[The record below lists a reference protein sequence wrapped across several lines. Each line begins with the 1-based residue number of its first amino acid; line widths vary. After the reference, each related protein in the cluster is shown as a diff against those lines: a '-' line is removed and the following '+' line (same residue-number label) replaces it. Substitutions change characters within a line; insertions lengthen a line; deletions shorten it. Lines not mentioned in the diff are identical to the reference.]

1 MSPHVTTNGNGANVN
16 GDTTHH
22 PHPQKEL
29 PRLPIPPLED
39 SLRRYLR
46 ALEGLQ
52 NAREHAATKR
62 AVEDFLHGEGP
73 LLHNKLVEYAKD
85 KARCVMLKSDC

>member
-1 MSPHVTTNGNGANVN
+1 MSPQVIAHSENGTNGNSKQ
-16 GDTTHH
+16 H
-22 PHPQKEL
+22 PYPQTDL

-52 NAREHAATKR
+52 DSREHEATKR
-62 AVEDFLHGEGP
+62 AVEEFLHGEGP
-73 LLHNKLVEYAKD
+73 RLQDKLVAYAKD
-85 KARCVMLKSDC
+85 KAR